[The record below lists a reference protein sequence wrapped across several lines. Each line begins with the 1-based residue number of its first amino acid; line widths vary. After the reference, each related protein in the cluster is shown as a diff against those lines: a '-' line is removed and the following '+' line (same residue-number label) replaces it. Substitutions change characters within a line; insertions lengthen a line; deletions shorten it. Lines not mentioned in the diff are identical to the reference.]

1 MRSSQR
7 GAGKYA
13 TTSAIGNKIGD
24 DSEAQARA
32 ALGKPARSGIGW
44 GDTAQSHFQRK
55 HRNAAVRRSQ
65 PQRRSY
71 TGLVAFQP
79 GLAANCRG
87 LRVRMRAGE
96 LPTKFEALSR
106 KLAAEVAPR
115 PVPTLQQTVKVSEP
129 QHQQHMAGE
138 GCELRT

>member
-7 GAGKYA
+7 GAGKHA

-44 GDTAQSHFQRK
+44 GDTAQ
-55 HRNAAVRRSQ
+55 NC
-65 PQRRSY
+65 RSY
-71 TGLVAFQP
+71 TGLAVFQP
-79 GLAANCRG
+79 GLGASCRG

-96 LPTKFEALSR
+96 LPAKFEALSC
-106 KLAAEVAPR
+106 KLAAEVASR
-115 PVPTLQQTVKVSEP
+115 VVPTLQQTVKVSET